1 MKEMTFK
8 ATLENIGHVT
18 AFVEAALEEAGC
30 GMKPL
35 MQINVAMDELF
46 ANVARYAYPEKEG
59 EATVRFDVEEETRT
73 AVITLID
80 RGIPFNP
87 LEVKEP
93 DTTSPGDQRPIG
105 GLGIFLVRKTMDAVE
120 YRHEDGFNI
129 LTIRKKIV

>member
-46 ANVARYAYPEKEG
+46 ANIARYAYPGKEG

-105 GLGIFLVRKTMDAVE
+105 GLGIFLVRKTMDGME
-120 YRHEDGFNI
+120 YEYKDGCNI
-129 LTIRKKIV
+129 LTIRKKI